1 MLLIME
7 YIILEWS
14 FEVAATE
21 NEIELKF
28 PTKQA
33 NI

>member
-1 MLLIME
+1 MLLIMK
-7 YIILEWS
+7 YVILEWS

-21 NEIELKF
+21 DETRLKF
-28 PTKQA
+28 PKKQE